1 MSLNGPSIECQLSQH
16 SSRQEGNKAILAYE
30 QRNQSIGKVSW
41 RWEGP
46 EERSLQL
53 RLKLTSDDYLLNS
66 IISLA
71 YRSQEGGN

>member
-53 RLKLTSDDYLLNS
+53 RLKLTSDLLSS